1 MLICT
6 AQTTTHPNSVWTNRF
21 KAASYYFR
29 ATIASLVEKVLAV
42 DRALEGAEIPHA
54 IGGAIALAYYGE
66 PRVTIDI
73 DVNVFVPTGRLSQI
87 EHSLRPLGVDTGH
100 DAREL
105 GEDQQVRLRWD
116 RNPVHLFFSHD
127 ALHEAMPAAVRR
139 VPFAGST
146 IPIVS
151 PEHLI
156 VRKAMLDR
164 PKDRLDIEAILAGTE
179 PLDLE
184 QIRIWLIRLAG
195 RNDPRLAKLHGMV
208 LRRGG

>member
-1 MLICT
+1 
-6 AQTTTHPNSVWTNRF
+6 
-21 KAASYYFR
+21 
-29 ATIASLVEKVLAV
+29 LA
-42 DRALEGAEIPHA
+42 DAGIPHA

-73 DVNVFVPTGRLSQI
+73 DVNVFVPTERLTQI
-87 EHSLRPLGVDTGH
+87 ERSLRPLGVDSEH

-105 GEDQQVRLRWD
+105 VEDKQVRLRWD

-127 ALHEAMPAAVRR
+127 ALHEAMPAAIRR

-156 VRKAMLDR
+156 IRKAMLDR
-164 PKDRLDIEAILAGTE
+164 PKDWLDIEAILAAGE

-184 QIRIWLIRLAG
+184 EIRIWLARLAG
-195 RNDPRLAKLHGMV
+195 RDDPRLAKLQGMA